1 MLFERSLFILPRI
14 DDQVFQNFLL
24 VLRETTDT
32 FGSGK
37 GEGKRHF
44 SSYFECAALWA
55 RRRKY
60 IHSYTR
66 VWTFLQK
73 NKNKKKKGRKSEK
86 KKEKIETENPIKI
99 IDSMFAEG
107 CLRVEDEIWKIG
119 TAKRKSASH
128 YRAFLVA
135 HNISLAF
142 FFFSSGRI
150 SAEKR
155 ESINCGFEPAQRRYL
170 LSG

>member
-1 MLFERSLFILPRI
+1 MACYSSVAFSFCRESTIKYFKIFCSFFERQPIRSG
-14 DDQVFQNFLL
+14 
-24 VLRETTDT
+24 REREKVNVI
-32 FGSGK
+32 FP
-37 GEGKRHF
+37 HI
-44 SSYFECAALWA
+44 SSVPLCE
-55 RRRKY
+55 RDVEN
-60 IHSYTR
+60 IYTR
-66 VWTFLQK
+66 IPACEPFY
-73 NKNKKKKGRKSEK
+73 KNKKKKGRKSEK

-142 FFFSSGRI
+142 FFFFHRDELVPKS
-150 SAEKR
+150 E
-155 ESINCGFEPAQRRYL
+155 NL
-170 LSG
+170 